1 LPSKSDCGD
10 ENDPM
15 AKRLQHD
22 MNTDP
27 NYFGWFAGMIAVLAV
42 AGFMFWALSAN
53 SNVASDRSAA
63 PATTGS
69 TPSRDAPKVPASPV
83 K

>member
-1 LPSKSDCGD
+1 
-10 ENDPM
+10 M

-27 NYFGWFAGMIAVLAV
+27 NYVGWFAGMIAVLV
-42 AGFMFWALSAN
+42 MAGLVCWSLSGD
-53 SNVASDRSAA
+53 SNVASNHSSPSSTVGSAPSGAMKA
-63 PATTGS
+63 PANPP
-69 TPSRDAPKVPASPV
+69 PSEPA